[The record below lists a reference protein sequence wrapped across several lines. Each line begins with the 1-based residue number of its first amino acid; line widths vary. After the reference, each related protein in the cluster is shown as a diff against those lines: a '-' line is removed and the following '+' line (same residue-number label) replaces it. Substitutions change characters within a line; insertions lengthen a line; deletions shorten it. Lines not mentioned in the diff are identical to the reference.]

1 MIAEATGGVAYS
13 NTNDMATA
21 TLKALDNGA
30 NYYSIAYTPP
40 NQKYNGA
47 YHRIE
52 VKMDRPGV
60 SLVFRKG
67 YYADDLAKQKMPPGL
82 TLSLAPPPAYGGNM
96 KAPMSRGLPTSEQIL
111 FNVGIEPSNVP
122 AKPGDPPVLGTLDEK
137 LKGKHLTR
145 FGFQYVVPMQQI
157 AFANGPDKTHKASLD
172 FDIAVYDSNDKLLT
186 GLSQIVKAALKDETY
201 LQDVRNK
208 EPMRLFQQIDLPP
221 GQLFVRVGVLD
232 HTTNKVGTLELA
244 LKVPKR

>member
-1 MIAEATGGVAYS
+1 MYDLLTAAQVSVYPVDVVGVDRLGARQLSEQMIAEATGGVAYS

-82 TLSLAPPPAYGGNM
+82 TLSLAPPPA
-96 KAPMSRGLPTSEQIL
+96 T
-111 FNVGIEPSNVP
+111 
-122 AKPGDPPVLGTLDEK
+122 
-137 LKGKHLTR
+137 
-145 FGFQYVVPMQQI
+145 
-157 AFANGPDKTHKASLD
+157 
-172 FDIAVYDSNDKLLT
+172 
-186 GLSQIVKAALKDETY
+186 
-201 LQDVRNK
+201 
-208 EPMRLFQQIDLPP
+208 
-221 GQLFVRVGVLD
+221 
-232 HTTNKVGTLELA
+232 
-244 LKVPKR
+244 